1 MRCAIDRAL
10 RASLAVSFVAAA
22 ISVTGCRTVDDVLVD
37 YRANIS
43 AGRYTDAAKEPA
55 ELAAKGGGDALM
67 WHLMAASA
75 HDLAGD
81 TDSALSEFD
90 VAEDKMIE
98 NDKSSVFAQT
108 VDAASAMML
117 NDKYFP

>member
-1 MRCAIDRAL
+1 MRRAIDRAL
-10 RASLAVSFVAAA
+10 SASFAAAFVAVA
-22 ISVTGCRTVDDVLVD
+22 ISVAGCRTVDDVLVD

-43 AGRYTDAAKEPA
+43 AGRYAEAAKEPA
-55 ELAAKGGGDALM
+55 ELAAKGGGDALL
-67 WHLMAASA
+67 WHLMSASA

-81 TDSALSEFD
+81 TDSALAEFD

-108 VDAASAMML
+108 VGKPA
-117 NDKYFP
+117 P